1 MGEMDSIARTRE
13 MPWRRVSLSK
23 GVLIFFWRSVSN
35 TNMDVLSYIARVSI
49 FAVRYLNLRK
59 G

>member
-23 GVLIFFWRSVSN
+23 GVLIFFLAQR
-35 TNMDVLSYIARVSI
+35 L
-49 FAVRYLNLRK
+49 
-59 G
+59 